1 MKITFDKDV
10 LEKAVSDSLCA
21 VSEKNTYPALERIRF
36 KCEENGKCLITTF
49 DLNKGFLTEIDCT
62 CEKGG
67 NYLIEA
73 QKLSKIIKF
82 LPGFTVTI
90 NIDDK
95 NIATI
100 TSGNAQFTLPVLEG
114 ASFPNLPNL
123 DGDEG
128 FSVKSSVIKKMIGEI
143 FFAIAV
149 TDQRPTLCGAL
160 FEVDGEK
167 IKIVS
172 CDGNRLAIREVKCN
186 IENKTR
192 SSDKELDM
200 RFIVPG
206 RTLAQLTRL
215 LEDSEKPLTI
225 HLGRKHVIFRIE
237 EKIFFSRLTEGE
249 YIDYTRVIPKE
260 QKISAVVDR
269 AAFISSLERASLIS
283 EERIVGAVRN
293 HVKCDFSGDT
303 LKVSS
308 TSASGS
314 VYDEFRVEKEGD
326 DILIGFNCRYL
337 LDALKSAEGEK
348 VLIKMTSSL
357 LSIIIL
363 PYGEEERDSEF
374 LYMVCP
380 LRIN

>member
-293 HVKCDFSGDT
+293 HVKCEFNGDT

-363 PYGEEERDSEF
+363 PYGEEERESEF

>member
-192 SSDKELDM
+192 SSDNELDM

>member
-1 MKITFDKDV
+1 MKITFDKDI

-293 HVKCDFSGDT
+293 HVKCDFNGDT

-363 PYGEEERDSEF
+363 PYGEEERESEF

>member
-114 ASFPNLPNL
+114 SSFPNLPNL

-225 HLGRKHVIFRIE
+225 HLGRKHVIFRID

>member
-172 CDGNRLAIREVKCN
+172 CDGNRLAIREVKCS

-200 RFIVPG
+200 RFILPG

-215 LEDSEKPLTI
+215 LADSEKPLTI
-225 HLGRKHVIFRIE
+225 HLGRQHVIFRIE

>member
-1 MKITFDKDV
+1 MKITFDKDI

-293 HVKCDFSGDT
+293 HVKCDFNGDT